1 MRLTYNIL
9 TRERCEH
16 NCAHAQKGKTPQKTI
31 EFNVFSPRFSH
42 YISF

>member
-1 MRLTYNIL
+1 MRLTFNIL

-16 NCAHAQKGKTPQKTI
+16 NCVEKTLKKPLNLMC
-31 EFNVFSPRFSH
+31 FLH